1 MQAMNHDP
9 TLAFYNGH
17 ASELVN
23 TYAAVEPTYLA
34 HLKTL
39 LQPGESRIL
48 DVGCGT
54 GRDVA
59 HLRAAGFNAIG
70 VDASAAM
77 VEAGVT
83 RYGLEPEG
91 VRLDALPELKGVSD
105 RYDAVLCAAV
115 LHHVPD
121 PELLDSL
128 YRLRSLVAPD
138 GFLMLSI
145 PLAYPVNANGRDPQG
160 RLVRIRPAEQYRF
173 FLERLGLREIVT
185 YDEAESLERER
196 IRWQVLLFG
205 STGGEELRPIEV
217 VESVLWDDRKVNTYK
232 FALIRAIAHLATHR
246 PNLARW
252 EGEGRVSIPIA
263 EVVERWI
270 GYYWPLM
277 ESSKEP
283 AVLQGHQGS
292 KADMAFRAPLTS
304 LVRYWER
311 QGGFPAFCSARD
323 ANRLPAESIPLLR
336 DVHAKVK
343 TAIQQPI
350 RYAGNDRTGKR
361 MFSYHKARV
370 FLPGAIWRESALLG
384 RWIED
389 SVLLR
394 WAEFTRTLSGN
405 RSAPDDA
412 SILYRLLRDHEG
424 QRDTAIARAAY
435 EAYSSLHTLEC
446 AWTGERVRKFHVDH
460 AIPWALWRN
469 NDLWNLLP
477 VHPRANSE
485 KSARIPS
492 RSRVEQQRSR
502 IIQSWEILYEAE
514 GAIFMSHARGFI
526 GDPKAKE
533 FTGSVREE
541 LFSTFKD
548 VLEYTAVNRGV
559 ERW

>member
-1 MQAMNHDP
+1 MDHDL
-9 TLAFYNGH
+9 TLAFYNEH
-17 ASELVN
+17 AAELVK
-23 TYAAVEPTYLA
+23 TYAGVAPTYLA

-39 LQPGESRIL
+39 LRRGSSTVL

-59 HLRAAGFNAIG
+59 RLRDDGFNAIG

-77 VEAGVT
+77 VEAGAT
-83 RYGLEPEG
+83 RYGLDAKCL
-91 VRLDALPELKGVSD
+91 RIDALPELKGLSD
-105 RYDAVLCAAV
+105 RFDAVLCAAV
-115 LHHVPD
+115 LQHVRGTQ
-121 PELLDSL
+121 LLDSL
-128 YRLRSLVAPD
+128 YRLRSLVAPN
-138 GFLMLSI
+138 GFFMISV
-145 PLAYPVNANGRDPQG
+145 PLAYPVDDDGRDHHG

-173 FLERLGLREIVT
+173 FLERLGLREIVAYEET
-185 YDEAESLERER
+185 DSLQREG

-205 STGGEELRPIEV
+205 STGGDELRPIEV

-246 PNLARW
+246 PNLAQW
-252 EGEGRVSIPIA
+252 EGEGHVSVPISA
-263 EVVERWI
+263 IADKWI

-277 ESSKEP
+277 ESSAEP
-283 AVLQGHQGS
+283 AVLQGQQGA
-292 KADMAFRAPLTS
+292 KADMAFRLPLTS
-304 LVRYWER
+304 LVDYWDR
-311 QGGFPAFCSARD
+311 QGGYPAFCSSRD
-323 ANRLPAESIPLLR
+323 ANRLPPESAPLLR
-336 DVHAKVK
+336 DVLAKVK

-361 MFSYHKARV
+361 MFSYHRGRV
-370 FLPGAIWRESALLG
+370 FLPAAIWRESALLG

-405 RSAPDDA
+405 RAA
-412 SILYRLLRDHEG
+412 QNEATILHRLLGDHEG
-424 QRDTAIARAAY
+424 QRATAIARAAY
-435 EAYSSLHTLEC
+435 EAYSEAHTLEC
-446 AWTGERVRKFHVDH
+446 AWTGDRIRTFHVDH

-477 VHPRANSE
+477 VHPRANIE

-492 RSRVEQQRSR
+492 RARVEQQRSR
-502 IIQSWEILYEAE
+502 IIRSWEILYEAQS
-514 GAIFMSHARGFI
+514 AMFISHARGFI
-526 GDPKAKE
+526 GDPTAKE